1 MIVGYSKP
9 DSGKVL
15 IDGKELGKSF
25 DFIPDAG
32 VSINAPEFIKNM
44 TGKENLEYL
53 SNILKKTTNEEM
65 MNLIKD
71 FDLEYHIDKKYKTYS
86 LGMKQ
91 KLRIIQALMEKPKY
105 LILDE
110 PFDALDKK
118 SQNKLMEILN
128 SYIKKDTTLIFT
140 SHNSEYE
147 DFADV
152 IYELNDYKME
162 LIKNK

>member
-1 MIVGYSKP
+1 
-9 DSGKVL
+9 
-15 IDGKELGKSF
+15 
-25 DFIPDAG
+25 
-32 VSINAPEFIKNM
+32 
-44 TGKENLEYL
+44 
-53 SNILKKTTNEEM
+53 
-65 MNLIKD
+65 
-71 FDLEYHIDKKYKTYS
+71 
-86 LGMKQ
+86 
-91 KLRIIQALMEKPKY
+91 MEKPKY